1 MYKRTVL
8 RIALFLLL
16 AVVVAGGALADGTP
30 VSTYLNF
37 RVSTPTQSP
46 MVNVGQDLQIEVGT
60 DGVEPDSYQWYF
72 NGEPI
77 LENGTSSVYNIFN
90 ARLEDAGIYKLMAYS
105 GSKLVLSVEVNVRVI
120 DTSVLPASGD
130 DSLPVYYA
138 FGAAGCCTT
147 AIYALSRKK
156 REA

>member
-1 MYKRTVL
+1 MYKRTAL
-8 RIALFLLL
+8 RIALMLLL
-16 AVVVAGGALADGTP
+16 AVMVAGNALADGTP

-37 RVSTPTQSP
+37 RVSSPTQSP

-60 DGVEPDSYQWYF
+60 NGVEPDAFQWYF
-72 NGEPI
+72 QGEPI
-77 LENGTSSVYNIFN
+77 AENGTSRVYNIIN
-90 ARLEDAGIYKLMAYS
+90 ARLEDAGIYKLMAYLNNQ
-105 GSKLVLSVEVNVRVI
+105 LVLSVEVNVRVN

-138 FGAAGCCTT
+138 FGAAGCCIT